1 MDNILSKA
9 SGRLYILRVCK
20 FYGLPLDYLHL
31 LVTSL
36 ILPIFAYAVQVWG
49 CAYYHK
55 YLSRIDRLF
64 KRAFKLDYCKELFL
78 IENIIAMKDKKLW
91 NKITDSNSTK
101 ALDDLLLPERT
112 MVTLRKRRHNY
123 ILPPPV
129 RILPACRRLL
139 FPLLHAEKERLRNAV
154 ANRVPASCWVPKILG
169 TRCDRLTHSA
179 HCLT

>member
-36 ILPIFAYAVQVWG
+36 ILPILAYAVQVWG

-64 KRAFKLDYCKELFL
+64 KRAFKLDYCKELLL
-78 IENIIAMKDKKLW
+78 IENIIALKDKKLW
-91 NKITDSNSTK
+91 NKIPDSNSTT
-101 ALDDLLLPERT
+101 ALDDLLPQERT

-123 ILPPPV
+123 YSPP
-129 RILPACRRLL
+129 CRNCMSVSRELL
-139 FPLLHAEKERLRNAV
+139 
-154 ANRVPASCWVPKILG
+154 
-169 TRCDRLTHSA
+169 
-179 HCLT
+179 